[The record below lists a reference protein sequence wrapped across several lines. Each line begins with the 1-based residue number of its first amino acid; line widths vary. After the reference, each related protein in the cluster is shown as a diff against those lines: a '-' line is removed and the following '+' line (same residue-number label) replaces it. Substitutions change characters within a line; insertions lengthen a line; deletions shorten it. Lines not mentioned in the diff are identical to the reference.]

1 MNNVIISS
9 WMNSIRVERMEGQ
22 VIFGESIYISPKELS
37 QIDIKSNIITWKVI
51 KQVGGDYL
59 FKL

>member
-1 MNNVIISS
+1 
-9 WMNSIRVERMEGQ
+9 MEGQ